1 MIYKIEDV
9 LEDIKNGI
17 PLIIVDDENRE
28 NEGDLFVAAEKA
40 TYESI
45 NLMAT
50 YARGLTCTPMSS
62 EYAVRLNLDPM
73 TSRNTDAKCT
83 AFTVSVDAKE
93 GTTTGISIADRF
105 TTIKKLADINSVASD
120 FTRPGHIFP
129 LIAKDNGVLEREGHT
144 EATVD
149 LCKICGLAP
158 VSVICEIL
166 KDDGTMARM
175 DDLEVFAKKHNL
187 KIITIAD
194 LIKYR
199 KKTQELMKVEVVANM
214 PTDNGTFKIVGFE
227 NHIDGKEHIALVKGD
242 VTGKEGVTVRIHSE
256 CFTGDILGSLRCDC
270 GSQLK
275 TAMRRIDRLGEGV
288 ILYLRQEGRGI
299 GLLNKLRA
307 YNLQEEGMDTLD
319 ANLHL
324 GFGADM
330 RDYAV
335 AAQMLKA
342 LGVKSIKLLTNNPLK
357 INGIQEYGMP
367 VVEREEIEIEHNKV
381 NKVYLKTKKERMGH
395 LLKIK

>member
-73 TSRNTDAKCT
+73 TARNTDAKCT

-93 GTTTGISIADRF
+93 GTTTGISIADRL
-105 TTIKKLADINSVASD
+105 TTIKKLADINSVATD

-149 LCKICGLAP
+149 LCKICGLTP

-175 DDLEVFAKKHNL
+175 DDLEVFAKEHNL

-242 VTGKEGVTVRIHSE
+242 VAGKEGVTVRIHSE

-357 INGIQEYGMP
+357 INGIEEYGMP

>member
-50 YARGLTCTPMSS
+50 YARGLTCTPMST
-62 EYAVRLNLDPM
+62 EYAIRLNLDPM
-73 TSRNTDAKCT
+73 IARNTDAKCT

-93 GTTTGISIADRF
+93 GTTTGISIADRL

-175 DDLEVFAKKHNL
+175 DDLEIFAKQHNL

-199 KKTQELMKVEVVANM
+199 KRTQELMKIEVVANM

-242 VTGKEGVTVRIHSE
+242 VKGKEGVTVRIHSE

-357 INGIQEYGMP
+357 INGLEEYGIP

-381 NKVYLKTKKERMGH
+381 NKIYLKTKKERMGH